1 MEKTTILIVDDEE
14 DIIELV
20 QLNLAREGYQTLACT
35 TGEKALQ
42 IAGSK
47 RPDLVI
53 LDLMLPGID
62 GMEVCRRLKAN
73 PDTRQ
78 IPVLMLTAKGEEADI
93 VAGLELGAGDYVTKP
108 FSGKVLAAR
117 VRRLLRSQ
125 GEETDDRST
134 IRVQDLMIDPTRHE
148 VLVGGNPVPLTLSEF
163 SILHMLAMRPGVVF
177 TRYQIVDRIRG
188 SEYLVTDR
196 AVDVQIVGLRR
207 KLGSYGKL
215 IETVRG
221 VGYRLRD

>member
-1 MEKTTILIVDDEE
+1 MEKATILIVDDEE

-20 QLNLAREGYQTLACT
+20 RLNLAREGYQTLACT
-35 TGEKALQ
+35 TGEKALEITQ
-42 IAGSK
+42 S
-47 RPDLVI
+47 RLPDLVI
-53 LDLMLPGID
+53 LDIMLPGID
-62 GMEVCRRLKAN
+62 GMQVCRRLRAN
-73 PDTRQ
+73 PETRR

-93 VAGLELGAGDYVTKP
+93 VAGLELGASDYMTKP

-117 VRRLLRSQ
+117 VRRLLRSHE
-125 GEETDDRST
+125 GETDDRS
-134 IRVQDLMIDPTRHE
+134 IVRVQDLTVDPTRHE
-148 VLVGGNPVPLTLSEF
+148 VLVGGEPVPLTLSEF

-177 TRYQIVDRIRG
+177 TRYQIVDKLHG
-188 SEYLVTDR
+188 SDYMVTDR

-207 KLGSYGKL
+207 KLGSCGRL

>member
-20 QLNLAREGYQTLACT
+20 RLNLIREGYKTLTCT

-42 IAGSK
+42 IAESK

-62 GMEVCRRLKAN
+62 GMEVCRQLKAN
-73 PDTRQ
+73 PSTRQ
-78 IPVLMLTAKGEEADI
+78 IPVLMLTAKGEEADV
-93 VAGLELGAGDYVTKP
+93 VAGLELGASDYVTKP
-108 FSGKVLAAR
+108 FSGKILAAR
-117 VRRLLRSQ
+117 VRRLLRDQ
-125 GEETDDRST
+125 EETDNRSV
-134 IRVQDLMIDPTRHE
+134 IRIRDLTIDPLRHE
-148 VLVGGNPVPLTLSEF
+148 VLVSGKLVLLTLTEF
-163 SILHMLAMRPGVVF
+163 NILHVLARHPGVVF
-177 TRYQIVDRIRG
+177 SRYQIVDKLHG
-188 SEYLVTDR
+188 GDYMVTDR

-207 KLGSYGKL
+207 KLGPRGRL
-215 IETVRG
+215 IETIRG

>member
-1 MEKTTILIVDDEE
+1 MEKATILIVDDEE

-35 TGEKALQ
+35 TGEKALE

-47 RPDLVI
+47 RPNLVI

-62 GMEVCRRLKAN
+62 GMEVCRRLKAD
-73 PDTRQ
+73 PGTRP

-93 VAGLELGAGDYVTKP
+93 VAGLELGASDYVTKP
-108 FSGKVLAAR
+108 FSGRVLAAR

-125 GEETDDRST
+125 EKETDDRS
-134 IRVQDLMIDPTRHE
+134 IVRVQDLTVDPARHE
-148 VLVGGNPVPLTLSEF
+148 VLVAGKSVPLTLTEF
-163 SILHMLAMRPGVVF
+163 NILHMLATRPGVVF
-177 TRYQIVDRIRG
+177 TRYQIVDKVHG
-188 SEYLVTDR
+188 NDCMVTDR

-207 KLGSYGKL
+207 KLGSCGKL

>member
-20 QLNLAREGYQTLACT
+20 RLNLAREGYQTLACT
-35 TGEKALQ
+35 TGEKALE
-42 IAGSK
+42 IAESK
-47 RPDLVI
+47 LPDLVI
-53 LDLMLPGID
+53 LDIMLPGID
-62 GMEVCRRLKAN
+62 GMEVCRRLKGN
-73 PDTRQ
+73 PSTRQ

-117 VRRLLRSQ
+117 VRRLLRSHE
-125 GEETDDRST
+125 EETDDRSVV
-134 IRVQDLMIDPTRHE
+134 RVQDLTIDPPRHE
-148 VLVGGNPVPLTLSEF
+148 VLVDGKSVSLTLTEF
-163 SILHMLAMRPGVVF
+163 NILHLLARRPGVVF
-177 TRYQIVDRIRG
+177 TRYQIVDEIHG
-188 SEYLVTDR
+188 SDCMVTDR

-215 IETVRG
+215 IETIRG
-221 VGYRLRD
+221 IGYRLRD